1 MTQVGLEFI
10 ARNKANRQISS
21 FNRNIQ
27 RMGRQMLAI
36 AGVGGGLFA
45 IQRGFRSMIK
55 AASDA
60 EETQAK
66 FNTVFKSLKSE
77 ANKWAESFGE
87 SVGRSE
93 QSVKS
98 WMARLQDTFVPL
110 GIARDRA
117 MELSKSLVSLAV
129 DVASFNNAADADV
142 IRDFTSALVG
152 NHETVRKYGIII
164 GEAAIK
170 QEAMR
175 KGLNKSYKE
184 LTDLEKVQLRYSLI
198 QRGSTDA
205 QGDAL
210 RTASS
215 YANQVKRLKAN
226 IADLSKEIGGPFMQ
240 SLNKMI
246 ISINENKSAWQ
257 DFFRVQTEGWTEILS
272 GFESFQIIADI
283 IAQKIRDVAKITAQ
297 ERQAFINQGDAMM
310 GVRGRPGFGDKSTT
324 LPPAGPVIT
333 APKEDPWEALSKRL
347 DTINMASVAKFSAA
361 QKIQTDMMQEH
372 YDKRIAMGG
381 NYQEM
386 QERMARQ
393 AIETDIAVYTK
404 RSEAVESIKNRYI
417 PAIQREIDIT
427 GRIGEAHY
435 HAAKMVDFENAIRKE
450 GLEGTREGIS
460 LMEQMKGKLKELE
473 KAQRL
478 ARIADDIGASF
489 ATAFEDMAINAKKF
503 EEVMWSVMRSVARS
517 VMQNLVF
524 QPMGLAITGAI
535 RGGLGAMFGAGA
547 AAADT
552 SSAFTSPH
560 GGPAVGSFQHGGW
573 AMEPQVA
580 RLAEREPELVTPLS
594 ELRKGGGGGGGVTI
608 NLFYR
613 GMPMGID
620 RVEQRYQEDQRI
632 IDVWTNNV
640 AQGGEARR
648 VIEEIANV
656 E

>member
-1 MTQVGLEFI
+1 MALMTQVGLEFI

-21 FNRNIQ
+21 FNRSIQ
-27 RMGRQMLAI
+27 RMGRQMLALT
-36 AGVGGGLFA
+36 GMGGGLYAFQRSFRA
-45 IQRGFRSMIK
+45 IIK

-66 FNTVFKSLKSE
+66 FNTVFKNLSGQ
-77 ANKWAESFGE
+77 ANVWAESFGS

-98 WMARLQDTFVPL
+98 WMAGLQDTFVPL
-110 GIARDRA
+110 GIARDEA
-117 MELSKSLVSLAV
+117 LKLAQSLTTLAV
-129 DVASFNNAADADV
+129 DVASFNNAADAAV

-164 GEAAIK
+164 SESAMK
-170 QEAMR
+170 QEAMLR
-175 KGLNKSYKE
+175 GMSKTYSQ
-184 LTDLEKVQLRYSLI
+184 LTDLEKVQLRYQLI
-198 QRGSTDA
+198 LKGTTDA

-210 RTASS
+210 RTSDS
-215 YANQVKRLKAN
+215 YANQIKRLTAN
-226 IADLSKEIGGPFMQ
+226 FSDFKVILGNEVIPALADMLKI
-240 SLNKMI
+240 
-246 ISINENKSAWQ
+246 INEN
-257 DFFRVQTEGWTEILS
+257 RVAINKYISDYIEGVKMVLPFTQL
-272 GFESFQIIADI
+272 GML
-283 IAQKIRDVAKITAQ
+283 QKTY
-297 ERQAFINQGDAMM
+297 QALKGWEKE
-310 GVRGRPGFGDKSTT
+310 V
-324 LPPAGPVIT
+324 PAG
-333 APKEDPWEALSKRL
+333 APPIAPGPREDPWVAMSKRL
-347 DTINMASVAKFSAA
+347 DAINMASVAKFSAA

-393 AIETDIAVYTK
+393 AIETDIAFYTK
-404 RSEAVESIKNRYI
+404 RREIVNSIRDSYL

-427 GRIGEAHY
+427 GRLGEAHY

-473 KAQRL
+473 GAQRL

-489 ATAFEDMAINAKKF
+489 ATAFEDMAINARKF

-552 SSAFTSPH
+552 SGAFTSPH
-560 GGPAVGSFQHGGW
+560 GGPPVGHRGIPADYMPRLHGG
-573 AMEPQVA
+573 
-580 RLAEREPELVTPLS
+580 
-594 ELRKGGGGGGGVTI
+594 LRRDEFPAIIQRGEEIIPKGGQGGGDLTFI
-608 NLFYR
+608 LNYR

-620 RVEQRYQEDQRI
+620 RVEQRDQEDQRI
-632 IDVWTNNV
+632 IEVWANNV
-640 AQGGEARR
+640 AQGGTARR
-648 VIEEIANV
+648 VIREEIANV